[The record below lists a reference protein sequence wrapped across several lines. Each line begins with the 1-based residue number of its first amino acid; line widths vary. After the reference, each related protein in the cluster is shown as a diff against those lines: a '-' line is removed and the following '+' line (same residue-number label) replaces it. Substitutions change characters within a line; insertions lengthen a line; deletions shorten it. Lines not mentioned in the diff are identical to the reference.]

1 MAVLV
6 AFTVGILLW
15 ITMWAL
21 GFKAFDTFL
30 LVILFVLVAIAGR
43 TITPFVKQQL
53 GR

>member
-6 AFTVGILLW
+6 TFTVGLMLW
-15 ITMWAL
+15 IIMWAL
-21 GFKAFDTFL
+21 GFQAFSTFL
-30 LVILFVLVAIAGR
+30 LVIFFVLVAIAGR

>member
-21 GFKAFDTFL
+21 GFKAFDVFL
-30 LVILFVLVAIAGR
+30 LVILFVVVAVAGR
-43 TITPFVKQQL
+43 TITPFIKQQL